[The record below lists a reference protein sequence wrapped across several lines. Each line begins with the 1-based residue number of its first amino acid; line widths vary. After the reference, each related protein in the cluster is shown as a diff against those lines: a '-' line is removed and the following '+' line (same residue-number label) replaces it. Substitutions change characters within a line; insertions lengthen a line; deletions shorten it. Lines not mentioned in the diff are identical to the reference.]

1 MNTFAI
7 SIRHLSNETRGRLM
21 SSLSSLPAYQS
32 TVTQD
37 ELFTTMRTEFKVEGR
52 EKHTFALVHT
62 AGGAMV
68 FGTFI
73 ITDTELKV
81 SVEHMQLTHLKLGD
95 VEPFELGLVS
105 ALIKFS
111 KEYEA
116 KGMAQYVG

>member
-1 MNTFAI
+1 MNTMSI
-7 SIRHLSNETRGRLM
+7 SIRHLSNETRGRLL

-32 TVTQD
+32 TVTKD
-37 ELFTTMRTEFKVEGR
+37 ELFTTMRTEFVVEGR
-52 EKHTFALVHT
+52 EKHTFALVHK

-95 VEPFELGLVS
+95 VEPFEMGLVS
-105 ALIKFS
+105 ALINFS
-111 KEYEA
+111 KEYEV
-116 KGMAQYVG
+116 KERTQHVG